1 MEDTY
6 EYRAPGIESKNPR
19 HVAGD
24 IPARLE
30 ELFKVNSVEEIETK
44 SKQALFFF
52 REIAAELS
60 TN

>member
-52 REIAAELS
+52 S
-60 TN
+60 